1 MDDKSLSTYVGQLKS
16 LLIARDFDIT
26 DKDTPILRYEIER
39 AIAQINRH
47 RNFKPTEDRPYD
59 EKYKDLIIP
68 LAISAFAKIGAEG
81 QTVHS
86 ENGIT
91 RHYTSGGDYP
101 KELLEEIIPLAKLW

>member
-1 MDDKSLSTYVGQLKS
+1 MDDKSLSSFVGELKS

-26 DKDTPILRYEIER
+26 DKDTPTLRYEIKR
-39 AIAQINRH
+39 AIREINRC
-47 RNFKPTEDRPYD
+47 RRFNPTEEKPYD
-59 EKYKDLIIP
+59 KKYEDLIIP
-68 LAISAFAKIGAEG
+68 LAISSFAKIGAEG

-101 KELLEEIIPLAKLW
+101 KDELAKIIPLVR